1 MQAQTPTTQQD
12 YNFGGVNSFNS
23 MGYVSQ
29 LENYIPSYHH
39 PNLGTYD
46 NFSYG
51 YPSTHIQDSSSSY
64 FQEQVMQSSKQE
76 LFLALKY
83 EIKKDNVALKRRL
96 SNIEPN
102 MEANMETKLDA
113 KMMEDMNT
121 NLKNLGREMG
131 GMLDKIALQVEE
143 ITKAIKEQSSSQ
155 LSSNLKNDYIKGSK
169 NSTLSLEDEL
179 LNLALKEDKN
189 ILDRDTIPL
198 MLEQEFQV
206 PSLDMKNELA
216 KDEKLP
222 WEERQVEEQHL
233 WITIDDVLVG
243 IDKFNFPV
251 DFLTFGME
259 VNQQVFERPFIAKIQ
274 VWIDA

>member
-1 MQAQTPTTQQD
+1 MQAQTPATQQD

-29 LENYIPSYHH
+29 LENYKPSYHH

-76 LFLALKY
+76 LFLTLKY

-251 DFLTFGME
+251 DFLTFGIE